1 MLLGVPTDSLAHRF
15 AKVAAMNNRI
25 LSQRWPWI
33 GAMIVVV
40 SAYLAY
46 LSTWVEVRIGD
57 PDKRPMGT
65 VEDIEKLSS
74 RDDVNV
80 LFILIDTLRADHI
93 GSYGYSR
100 DTSPLLDR
108 LAETGGRFDRQLAQ
122 SSWTKTS
129 MASMWSG
136 LYPSRVG
143 VTRFEHTLSQ
153 EATLPAE
160 IMRDAGFQ
168 TVGLFRNG
176 WVEGYFGF
184 DQGFDVYMRPMASGP
199 TAEVRRENPTL
210 KTTNTDAALIP
221 ATVEFAR
228 INGDRRWFLYLHM
241 MDLHEY
247 LYVEDSAKF
256 GTVYADIYDNAILR
270 ENLIL
275 EELLGQLNHGGHLD
289 NTLIVITSDH
299 GEAFSERGFEGHAR
313 RVFRETTEVPLI
325 MSFPFRLE
333 PGLVV
338 SQRTRNIDIWPTI
351 LDLLGLPEMAGVD
364 GQSRVPEILAAA
376 RGEPMADDGNVAI
389 AYLDQNWGK
398 RGMPELPTV
407 AVVEDS
413 FRYVVNWNGPEG
425 KASEQLFDNRDDPGE
440 LTEIDQPEVMTR
452 LRKLAIDY
460 MQQRPTWKDDAPDLE
475 LDEMQL
481 NQLRALGYKLP

>member
-1 MLLGVPTDSLAHRF
+1 MKSI
-15 AKVAAMNNRI
+15 I
-25 LSQRWPWI
+25 LSRRWPWI
-33 GAMIVVV
+33 AAMIVVV
-40 SAYLAY
+40 SAYVAY
-46 LSTWVEVRIGD
+46 LSTFVEVRIGD
-57 PDKRPMGT
+57 PDRRPVGT
-65 VEDIEKLSS
+65 VEDIEKLAS

-108 LAETGGRFDRQLAQ
+108 LAETGVRFDRQLAQ

-184 DQGFDVYMRPMASGP
+184 DQGFDVYMRPMASGSS
-199 TAEVRRENPTL
+199 AAVRRENPTL

-247 LYVEDSAKF
+247 LYDEDSAKF
-256 GTVYADIYDNAILR
+256 GTIYGDIYDNAIFR

-275 EELLGQLNHGGHLD
+275 EELQ
-289 NTLIVITSDH
+289 
-299 GEAFSERGFEGHAR
+299 
-313 RVFRETTEVPLI
+313 
-325 MSFPFRLE
+325 
-333 PGLVV
+333 
-338 SQRTRNIDIWPTI
+338 
-351 LDLLGLPEMAGVD
+351 
-364 GQSRVPEILAAA
+364 
-376 RGEPMADDGNVAI
+376 
-389 AYLDQNWGK
+389 
-398 RGMPELPTV
+398 
-407 AVVEDS
+407 
-413 FRYVVNWNGPEG
+413 
-425 KASEQLFDNRDDPGE
+425 
-440 LTEIDQPEVMTR
+440 
-452 LRKLAIDY
+452 
-460 MQQRPTWKDDAPDLE
+460 
-475 LDEMQL
+475 
-481 NQLRALGYKLP
+481 